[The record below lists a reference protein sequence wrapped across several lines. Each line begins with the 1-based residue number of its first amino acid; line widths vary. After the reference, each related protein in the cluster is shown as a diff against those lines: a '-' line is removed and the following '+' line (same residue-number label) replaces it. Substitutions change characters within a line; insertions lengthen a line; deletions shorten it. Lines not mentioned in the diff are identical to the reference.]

1 MYGNEF
7 PLGRG
12 AYISFDRSLIV
23 WLNEAEHLKLMF
35 RKDGAEDFGQTYRS
49 FVRAVGKLDEEKRFV
64 RDNRLGFITFDV
76 ASLGTGLRVSAR
88 CILKKTDPAE
98 LAAACDK
105 LDLEV
110 ERVKD
115 ELGRIV

>member
-1 MYGNEF
+1 MLDADVN
-7 PLGRG
+7 P
-12 AYISFDRSLIV
+12 SRSLIV

-76 ASLGTGLRVSAR
+76 ASIGTGLRSVSQSVSQSVNQSVSQSVSQS
-88 CILKKTDPAE
+88 T
-98 LAAACDK
+98 
-105 LDLEV
+105 
-110 ERVKD
+110 
-115 ELGRIV
+115 

>member
-1 MYGNEF
+1 MERLQDADVN
-7 PLGRG
+7 P
-12 AYISFDRSLIV
+12 SRSLIV

-76 ASLGTGLRVSAR
+76 ASIGTGLRSVSQSVSQSV
-88 CILKKTDPAE
+88 I
-98 LAAACDK
+98 K
-105 LDLEV
+105 LISFEQFETIRLP
-110 ERVKD
+110 
-115 ELGRIV
+115 

>member
-1 MYGNEF
+1 MYSNEF

-64 RDNRLGFITFDV
+64 RDNRLGYITFDV
-76 ASLGTGLRVSAR
+76 ASLGTGLRLVIPSPSR
-88 CILKKTDPAE
+88 TS
-98 LAAACDK
+98 
-105 LDLEV
+105 
-110 ERVKD
+110 
-115 ELGRIV
+115 